1 MELNDEQ
8 KAIKKELAKHKRKI
22 SEIAGQIHDIVEDTL
37 WSDYDV
43 LPELSHNI
51 QDSMKEMLDF
61 KLKHDCIQLTI
72 NRIQTLCNRKN
83 LLKKLKG
90 DTIYIKLRITF

>member
-1 MELNDEQ
+1 MELNEEQ
-8 KAIKKELAKHKRKI
+8 KALKKELAKHKRKI

-43 LPELSHNI
+43 LPELSQNI

-61 KLKHDCIQLTI
+61 KSKHDF
-72 NRIQTLCNRKN
+72 
-83 LLKKLKG
+83 LK
-90 DTIYIKLRITF
+90 